1 MRVLTTYKLTPTK
14 SWHWVVPRANLHM
27 DFTIVQI
34 GDVTSNGN
42 NIVKMQHRVEKD
54 TPLGVMRQS
63 ETYYIAVKN
72 GSVRVKVGDS
82 VTINPSDYRITERP
96 FVHPESGEE
105 IMLKWLSLK

>member
-1 MRVLTTYKLTPTK
+1 
-14 SWHWVVPRANLHM
+14 M

-42 NIVKMQHRVEKD
+42 NIVKMQHKVE
-54 TPLGVMRQS
+54 TETALGTMRTS
-63 ETYYIAVKN
+63 ETYYIALKA
-72 GSVRVKVGDS
+72 GSVKVTVGQS
-82 VTINPSDYRITERP
+82 VNINPADYRITERP